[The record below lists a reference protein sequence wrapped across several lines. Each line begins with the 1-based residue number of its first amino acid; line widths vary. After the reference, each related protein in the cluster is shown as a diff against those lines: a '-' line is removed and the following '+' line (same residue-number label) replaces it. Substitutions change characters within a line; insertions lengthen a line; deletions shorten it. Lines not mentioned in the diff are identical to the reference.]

1 MKTKIT
7 TKQLLATTTLLKNL
21 KSFADMK
28 AGTINKLQVATN
40 ELLTNTIVVRYEKE
54 FSEMGGQ
61 KNEFKIATINQN
73 GDINFIQDGFK
84 DIFEKAAFVSEC
96 INFDISNPNNYEK
109 ID

>member
-1 MKTKIT
+1 MKIKIT

-28 AGTINKLQVATN
+28 AGSINKLQVATN
-40 ELLTNTIVVRYEKE
+40 TMLPNTIIIRYEKE
-54 FSEMGGQ
+54 YAEMGGQ

-73 GDINFIQDGFK
+73 GDIDFIEGRFK

-96 INFDISNPNNYEK
+96 INFDISNPNDYEK